1 MPPLCENTW
10 FEEMAPD
17 MASEQATEHP
27 KHAAHRQKVPGRTP
41 CRSVSLTLLALAVL
55 TLSALGDNGVLKL
68 FDVVDYRAELNEKK
82 RYLMQENER
91 LEAQLNA
98 LQHDDSYIE
107 QVARGTLSLVREGET
122 VYQFKETER

>member
-1 MPPLCENTW
+1 
-10 FEEMAPD
+10 

>member
-1 MPPLCENTW
+1 
-10 FEEMAPD
+10 
-17 MASEQATEHP
+17 MASEQVAEQ
-27 KHAAHRQKVPGRTP
+27 QKPTPQRDKAPGRGP
-41 CRSVSLTLLALAVL
+41 RRSVSLALLALAVL

-68 FDVVDYRAELNEKK
+68 FDVVDYQTELSGRKRAL
-82 RYLMQENER
+82 LQENAR
-91 LEAQLNA
+91 LEAQLHA